1 MLDWEGLALSKALAE
16 LMEEYREIASKGLK
30 LDMSRGKPGV
40 DQLELSSGLFSGD
53 ECHEKLIAASGVDCR
68 NYGGLDGLP
77 EAKKLFA
84 DMLEVAPENI
94 IIGGNSSLNIMYDT
108 VVRAMLL
115 GVYGGHPWIH
125 CEDVAFLC
133 PAPGYDRH
141 FAICEQ
147 LGIKMI
153 SVPMTPTGPD
163 MDKVEALVS
172 SNPSIKGIW
181 CVPKYSNPDGITY
194 SDETVRR
201 FAALR
206 PAAKD
211 FRIFWDDAY
220 CVHDLDEE
228 GDTLLNLLHEAEKLG
243 NEDMV
248 YIFASTS
255 KITFPGAGVA
265 LMAASKNN
273 VELIKKQI
281 TVQTIG
287 PDKLNQLRHVRFFG
301 SPEGI
306 RAHME
311 KHAAILRPKFNTVL
325 NMLEKELTGLAEWNR
340 PRGGYFISV
349 FLKGCS
355 ARRVVRLCREAGV
368 VLTPA
373 GATYPYGID
382 PDDSNI
388 RLAPSFPCV
397 EELQKAMEIFC
408 LAVKIAS
415 CEAGSDNM

>member
-1 MLDWEGLALSKALAE
+1 MSKALAE

>member
-1 MLDWEGLALSKALAE
+1 LSKALAE

>member
-1 MLDWEGLALSKALAE
+1 MSKALAE

-40 DQLELSSGLFSGD
+40 DQLELSAGLFSGD

-220 CVHDLDEE
+220 CVHDLEEE
-228 GDTLLNLLHEAEKLG
+228 GDSLLNLLQEAEKLG

-388 RLAPSFPCV
+388 RLAPSFPGV